1 MLSLKSLIIFTRNV
15 NKSIG
20 FYTQGMGLKCELL
33 SEELA
38 ELSCENSLSI
48 LLIRTDSS
56 AYTRCGFSP
65 ILTWEADNFEERLT
79 LMLKY
84 GAISEGSPA
93 VYNCKKV
100 VYLQSPDGFSINLIE
115 KQEELP
121 VKAETEEHP
130 VDTELKKLFQKLRI

>member
-1 MLSLKSLIIFTRNV
+1 M
-15 NKSIG
+15 G
-20 FYTQGMGLKCELL
+20 FKCELL

-38 ELSCENSLSI
+38 ELSCEDSLSI
-48 LLIRTDSS
+48 LLIRTDSP

-65 ILTWEADNFEERLT
+65 IFTWEADNFEERLT

-93 VYNCKKV
+93 VYNSKKV

-115 KQEELP
+115 KQEELS
-121 VKAETEEHP
+121 VKEEIEEHP
-130 VDTELKKLFQKLRI
+130 VDAELKRLFQKLKI